1 MGAKRT
7 GRKLGDN
14 LAYIDIIVLAGLAAF
29 IAWRL
34 WSVLGRREGH
44 ENPTEF
50 GSRPQPSQRTS
61 NDNVVPLPGAR
72 DMGAPADFGAIAPE
86 GSELAQG
93 LTEVQLADRTF
104 NPTNFLMGARQAYE
118 MIVTAF
124 AAGDRRELK
133 PLLSDEVYGDFD
145 NALRTR
151 ESEGQRVE
159 MTFIG
164 IDDAKITAAALR
176 GRIAEITIRFVSE
189 IISLTKNSDGVVIEG
204 DPMTQRK
211 VTEVWTFARDTAS
224 SDPNWLLIA
233 TDEG

>member
-1 MGAKRT
+1 MGE
-7 GRKLGDN
+7 N

-34 WSVLGRREGH
+34 WSAFGGREGH

-50 GSRPQPSQRTS
+50 GSRPQPSQRTG

-72 DMGAPADFGAIAPE
+72 DMGGPADISAIAPE
-86 GSELAQG
+86 GSALAQG

-104 NPTNFLMGARQAYE
+104 DPASFLAGARQAYE

-124 AAGDRRELK
+124 AAGDRRELR

-145 NALRTR
+145 GALRAR
-151 ESEGQRVE
+151 EDESQRVE

-164 IDDAKITAAALR
+164 IDDAKITAATLR
-176 GRIAEITIRFVSE
+176 GRIAEITVRFVSE
-189 IISLTKNSDGVVIEG
+189 IISLTKNADGIVIEG
-204 DPMTQRK
+204 DPTTQRK
-211 VTEVWTFARDTAS
+211 VTEVWTFARDTS
-224 SDPNWLLIA
+224 SSNPNWLLIA